1 MKIKQT
7 LLIFLA
13 FCALSWMWPDQAYAD
28 VWDMEEVP
36 LAQLT
41 VEGTVVDHEGE
52 PLIGV
57 NIQVKGSTKGTAT
70 DFDGRFT
77 LEDVEE
83 DAVLVVSYVGYQTI
97 EVPVE
102 GQSQITITM
111 VMDSELLDEVVV
123 IAYGTSTRGSFTGSV
138 GVVGNDLLEKRQVSN
153 VTNSLSG
160 AVAGVQVLNNNGQ
173 PGTSATVR
181 VRGVGSINAGTN
193 PLYVVDGLPYDGDI
207 ASLNS
212 ADIESMV
219 VLKDAASTSLYGAR
233 GANGIIMITTK
244 KGARGEARVNFNA
257 KMGVNSRAVK
267 NYDVLTSPKN
277 YTELAYQSIY
287 NAGIYGLGYNPY
299 QANQYANNT
308 LVKNSEGGYGYRI
321 YTLPEGEVLVG
332 TNGRL
337 NPNATLGYSDGTYY
351 YTPDDWAAETF
362 QNNPRQ
368 DYNLSVSG
376 GTDRQN
382 YYMSFNYLDDQGI
395 IPGSGFERISGRFNG
410 EQKVKDWLKVGANVN
425 YNKINSDYPG
435 EQVTTNS
442 SGNAFFISNY
452 IAPVYPIYV
461 RDAETKEILEN
472 RGRKI
477 FDYGDSRSTAFSRS
491 FMQIA
496 NPAGDLVYDKTEYQ
510 KDIVNS
516 SFFAELNPIDGL
528 TLTARYGFNVDNTQ
542 YRNLGNAYMGQSAA
556 YGGTAYQDQTRIW
569 GIDQQYIAFYQFNVD
584 RRHYFD
590 VTAGYD
596 GYSYTEENVYS
607 SGQNL
612 YNPELYYVNNAI
624 DNLRGGGGKD
634 FYATKG
640 ILGRLNYSLD
650 DTYFANVAFRRDA
663 SSRFAPE
670 HRWGNFWSASAAWML
685 TNEPFLAGNPWLNM
699 LKLKASY
706 GEQGNDNL
714 SNSASTRRYAYYAW
728 MDQYKVTGAE
738 GVFSDGTL
746 VYKGNPDLTWE
757 TSTSYNIGADFSLFN
772 DLLVGSIEYFGR
784 KSKDMLY
791 NKPVAGSLGYTSI
804 PMNVGSMT
812 NSGLELDL
820 GINIINKQN
829 LQWMFNVNTTS
840 IKNKINELHPD
851 LDGELIDG
859 TRIYSEGESM
869 YRMYLVDYAG
879 VDPETGMAQYW
890 AEDED
895 GSPMKT
901 SDYAVAESYRVA
913 SEDLLP
919 KFYGGFGTEVRFYGL
934 DASVQVAYQLGGK
947 IYDSGYSRLM
957 HSGYSSYAGNN
968 WHKDIYNAWTPENT
982 NSDIP
987 RLNAN
992 DRFANSTSTR
1002 FLTSSDYLSL
1012 NNITVGYTLPT
1023 NVLNSMRLERLRVYL
1038 AADNVA
1044 LLTSRKGLD
1053 PRQSYT
1059 SATTARY
1066 TPIRTISGG
1075 INLTF

>member
-13 FCALSWMWPDQAYAD
+13 FCALSWMWPDKAYAD
-28 VWDMEEVP
+28 VWEMEEVP
-36 LAQLT
+36 LPQLT
-41 VEGTVVDHEGE
+41 VEGTVIDHDGE

-77 LEDVEE
+77 LEDVDE

-102 GQSQITITM
+102 GQNQITITM

-138 GVVGNDLLEKRQVSN
+138 GVVGADLLEKRQVSN

-257 KMGVNSRAVK
+257 KMGVNSRAVR

-287 NAGIYGLGYNPY
+287 NAGIYNLGYNPFR
-299 QANQYANNT
+299 ASQYANST
-308 LVKNSEGGYGYRI
+308 LLTTSEGGHGYQI
-321 YTLPEGEVLVG
+321 YTVPEGEVLVG
-332 TNGRL
+332 ANGYL
-337 NPNATLGYSDGTYY
+337 NPNATLGYNDGTYF

-368 DYNLSVSG
+368 DYNLSLSG

-382 YYMSFNYLDDQGI
+382 YYMSFNYLDDQGV

-410 EQKVKDWLKVGANVN
+410 EQEVKDWLKVGANVN

-435 EQVTTNS
+435 EQVTTTS
-442 SGNAFFISNY
+442 SGNAFFVANY

-461 RDAETKEILEN
+461 RDAETGQIMEN
-472 RGRKI
+472 NGRKVY
-477 FDYGDSRSTAFSRS
+477 DYGDSRSTAFSRA
-491 FMQIA
+491 FMNIA

-516 SFFAELNPIDGL
+516 SFFAEVNPIEGL
-528 TLTARYGFNVDNTQ
+528 TVTARYGMNVDNTQ
-542 YRNLGNAYMGQSAA
+542 YRSLGNAYMGQTAS

-569 GIDQQYIAFYQFNVD
+569 GIDQQYIAYYQFNID
-584 RRHYFD
+584 RRHHFD

-596 GYSYTEENVYS
+596 GYSYTRENVYS

-624 DNLRGGGGKD
+624 DNLRGGGKKD
-634 FYATKG
+634 FYTTKG

-685 TNEPFLAGNPWLNM
+685 TNEPFLSGNPWLNM

-706 GEQGNDNL
+706 GEQGNDNIG
-714 SNSASTRRYAYYAW
+714 NYYAW
-728 MDQYKVTGAE
+728 LDQYRVTGAE

-746 VYKGNPDLTWE
+746 IYKGNPDLTWE
-757 TSTSYNIGADFSLFN
+757 TSTSYNVGVDFSLFN
-772 DLLVGSIEYFGR
+772 DFLTGSLEYFGR
-784 KSKDMLY
+784 KSVDMLY

-812 NSGLELDL
+812 NSGIELDL
-820 GINIINKQN
+820 GVNIINKQN

-851 LDGELIDG
+851 LEGELIDG

-869 YRMYLVDYAG
+869 YRMHLVDYAG
-879 VDPETGMAQYW
+879 VDPESGMAQYW

-895 GSPMKT
+895 GSPMT
-901 SDYAVAESYRVA
+901 TTDYAVAESYKVA

-919 KFYGGFGTEVRFYGL
+919 KFYGGFGTEVRFFGL

-957 HSGYSSYAGNN
+957 HSGYENYAGNN

-982 NSDIP
+982 NSDVP
-987 RLNAN
+987 RLNAS
-992 DRFANSTSTR
+992 DRFANATSTR

-1012 NNITVGYTLPT
+1012 NNITVGYTLPS
-1023 NVLNSMRLERLRVYL
+1023 NVLNTMRFENLRIYF

-1044 LLTSRKGLD
+1044 LLTSRRGLD
-1053 PRQSYT
+1053 PRQSFT